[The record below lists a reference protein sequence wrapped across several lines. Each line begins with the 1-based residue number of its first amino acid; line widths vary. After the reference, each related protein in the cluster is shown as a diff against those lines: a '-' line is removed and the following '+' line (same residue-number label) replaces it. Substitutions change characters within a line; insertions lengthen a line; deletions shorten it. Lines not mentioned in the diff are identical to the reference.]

1 MTQSGSNSKAGAAER
16 ADQAGLRRAAHWDV
30 RPVDGGYEVFGDER
44 PLRTP
49 AGQPVAV
56 ASRPLAEAIA
66 AELQAQVGRKTLD
79 IAALP
84 HLRLTATAIDQVA
97 TTREAYIDALAAY
110 GETELLCYRAE
121 HPADLVERQHTAWQP
136 LLDWAATRFQARLT
150 NTAGVMPH
158 RQPLEALAALRKAI
172 AGYDDLRLAAL
183 AVAVPTTGSLVVGL
197 AMIEGQLDAEQ
208 AFALA
213 EFDESYQIEHWGEDA
228 EAAQRRTTR
237 RSDLAQVTGFLQL
250 LK

>member
-1 MTQSGSNSKAGAAER
+1 MTPSGSESKTGATDR

-30 RPVDGGYEVFGDER
+30 RAADGGYGVFGDDR

-49 AGQPVAV
+49 AGKPVVV
-56 ASRPLAEAIA
+56 AGERLALAIA
-66 AELQAQVGRKTLD
+66 AELQAQAARKTLD

-84 HLRLTATAIDQVA
+84 HLRLTATAIDQIAVS
-97 TTREAYIDALAAY
+97 REAYIDALAAY

-121 HPADLVERQHTAWQP
+121 HPADLVERQHAAWQP
-136 LLDWAATRFQARLT
+136 LLDWAALRFGASLG

-158 RQPLEALAALRKAI
+158 SQPVAALAALRQAI
-172 AGYDDLRLAAL
+172 AGYDDLRLAGL
-183 AVAVPTTGSLVVGL
+183 AVAVPTTGSLVLGL
-197 AMIEGQLDAEQ
+197 AMIERRLDAEQ

-213 EFDESYQIEHWGEDA
+213 EFDESYQIEQWGEDA

-237 RSDLAQVTGFLQL
+237 RRDLAQVTGFLDL
-250 LK
+250 LD